1 MTRLTSTAPWFRSAR
16 VVFTYA
22 TPLALAF
29 SFGLWFK
36 SPPSSASNQ
45 VAPADLA
52 ERMPVA
58 ETGLHVGDAVALTT
72 VLGKDIAGIR
82 ATRVP
87 YESSAIGVVSTRPG
101 TLLGAKSAGVAVA
114 LAGRVPVN
122 VTMEGGP
129 IAIGDY
135 LVASTTRGRVMH
147 ARDLNRGGVL
157 GIALTAYHGN
167 PVGGHDDLNDGIAY
181 EKGHQVLMLMH
192 PGVMPRE
199 GLIEWEKKLEF
210 LAKHSMLNASA
221 AADTKIDA
229 LTARK
234 MAETAVTDVT
244 ANKLVADQTKAS
256 LEAAVA
262 DLVQKN
268 SALDLRL
275 RRLESEKQ

>member
-1 MTRLTSTAPWFRSAR
+1 MTRLISTAPWFQSAR
-16 VVFTYA
+16 VALAYA
-22 TPLALAF
+22 VPLTLAF
-29 SFGLWFK
+29 SFGFLFK
-36 SPPSSASNQ
+36 APPPSATIE

-72 VLGKDIAGIR
+72 VLGKDMAGIR

-157 GIALTAYHGN
+157 GIALTAYHGY
-167 PVGGHDDLNDGIAY
+167 PVGGHDDLNDGVAY

-210 LAKHSMLNASA
+210 LAKHSMLNATA
-221 AADTKIDA
+221 ASDTKIDA

-244 ANKLVADQTKAS
+244 ANKLAADQTKAS
-256 LEAAVA
+256 LEAALA

-268 SALDLRL
+268 NALD
-275 RRLESEKQ
+275 